1 LQVPDEIT
9 TRATVM
15 GFYARDQWQVNRKLT
30 LSYGLRWEYF
40 PVPTRKDRGLENYN
54 PLTNQMMICGVG
66 AQPMDCGVKVSKG
79 NFAPRLGIAYRL
91 SSDTVIRAGYGI
103 TNDPYVLS
111 RPMVTNYPALVA
123 LRLDGSN
130 SLTSARP
137 IAQGI
142 PPLVAPDLG
151 NGLIDVP
158 G

>member
-1 LQVPDEIT
+1 
-9 TRATVM
+9 
-15 GFYARDQWQVNRKLT
+15 
-30 LSYGLRWEYF
+30 
-40 PVPTRKDRGLENYN
+40 
-54 PLTNQMMICGVG
+54 
-66 AQPMDCGVKVSKG
+66 
-79 NFAPRLGIAYRL
+79 GIAYRL
-91 SSDTVIRAGYGI
+91 SNDTVIRAGYGI

-130 SLTSARP
+130 SFTSARP

-158 G
+158 GQFATNSMPEDFPRGYLQSWNLTLQRKVGLGFVAQAGYVATRQVRQLGF